1 MAPSMLRAADV
12 AKRLACHVTTVHRL
26 ARSGQLPAVRIGGM
40 VRFKAADVERL
51 EAEGTCRERT
61 EDGICGARRMDC
73 LADPSNAPRSPDL
86 DTRSRRCGR
95 WWRSR
100 GAERH
105 AHVVAF

>member
-12 AKRLACHVTTVHRL
+12 AKRLSCHVTTVHRL

-61 EDGICGARRMDC
+61 EDGTSGATRAQASGISGTLR
-73 LADPSNAPRSPDL
+73 LAASAPAARA
-86 DTRSRRCGR
+86 RAI
-95 WWRSR
+95 
-100 GAERH
+100 AETLSKS
-105 AHVVAF
+105 